1 MNDSSTIDLHR
12 ARVRQAV
19 YAAISDCLALD
30 ASTLRDD
37 VRVKEDL
44 GADSMDVVS
53 ILLMLDSSLGVDIDP
68 LDIPGENVRIG
79 WIVDVL
85 AQRCAG

>member
-1 MNDSSTIDLHR
+1 MNDTSILDLNR

-37 VRVKEDL
+37 LLVKEDL
-44 GADSMDVVS
+44 EADSMDVVS
-53 ILLMLDSSLGVDIDP
+53 ILLLLDSSLGIDIDP
-68 LDIPGENVRIG
+68 QDIPTENVRIG
-79 WIVDVL
+79 WIVDEL
-85 AQRCAG
+85 AQRCAE